1 MKVISILNPKGGVG
15 KSNTSRTLARGV
27 QLKYKHAVLVET
39 DPQNSL
45 QAWRRIST
53 NKLNKIFAMPEVI
66 NFNDIDNGSK
76 SIHIIDGLAAN
87 VSQTKMIAD
96 RSDII
101 IIPTQASPDDFIQ
114 LGELLALV
122 NETNAIIYLLLT
134 RTRKN
139 SKLVKQAIE
148 VFSEN
153 QLNYLGAIRES
164 EEIKQAAEK
173 GLTAFECRKSGIAYQ
188 DAEQMTKQIITLLK
202 GNKS

>member
-1 MKVISILNPKGGVG
+1 MTIISILNPKGGVG
-15 KSNTSRTLARGV
+15 KSNTSRTLARGLN
-27 QLKYKHAVLVET
+27 LKNKKTVLVET

-53 NKLNKIFAMPEVI
+53 NDFKKMMPKVI
-66 NFNDIDNGSK
+66 GFNEINNQSK
-76 SIHIIDGLAAN
+76 SIYVIDGLAAN
-87 VSQTKMIAD
+87 VSQTKIIAD
-96 RSDII
+96 KSDII

-114 LGELLALV
+114 LGELLSLV

-139 SKLVKQAIE
+139 SKLVKKAIN

-153 QLNYLGAIRES
+153 KLNYLGAIRES

-188 DAEQMTKQIITLLK
+188 DADTMTKQILSLLK
-202 GNKS
+202 KEKS